1 VIAGYAHSWTAD
13 WPGGGDAIPTFRW
26 RWLRCTAAFQTIW
39 RYTLQSCS
47 CLSLVR
53 AALVMC
59 ARLSDRQA
67 MLLWAIPTVW
77 CWSSIT
83 NTCDKDRA

>member
-1 VIAGYAHSWTAD
+1 
-13 WPGGGDAIPTFRW
+13 
-26 RWLRCTAAFQTIW
+26 
-39 RYTLQSCS
+39 
-47 CLSLVR
+47 VR